1 MGAVRKRHVI
11 GAVLGAIAAF
21 LVIVAFL
28 ALYSVLNGSAPLK
41 PFENAKAIGPFT
53 GTLATGV
60 LIFLDFLIPLVAG
73 LGYLVALAL
82 ISRTSLSGLAL
93 TSALRA
99 VGHGL
104 LLGLAVF
111 VSFYIPVMYTLSH
124 PTLAQAVKPLLQGLA
139 DHLAFGVALVLVIYR
154 VGGPV
159 TARLSQG
166 TRPSPSDSGVAETSP
181 GSRRPGDWT

>member
-1 MGAVRKRHVI
+1 MGAVKVRHVI
-11 GAVLGAIAAF
+11 GAVLGALAAF

-28 ALYSVLNGSAPLK
+28 ALYSVMNGSAPLK

-60 LIFLDFLIPLVAG
+60 LVFLDFLIPLVAG
-73 LGYLVALAL
+73 LVYLVALAL

-93 TSALRA
+93 TSSLRA

-124 PTLAQAVKPLLQGLA
+124 PTLAQAVKPLLQGFA
-139 DHLAFGVALVLVIYR
+139 DHLAFGVALVLVIYG

-159 TARLSQG
+159 AARLPRG
-166 TRPSPSDSGVAETSP
+166 IHLSPADAAAAETSP
-181 GSRRPGDWT
+181 RSRPPGDWT